1 MTSIT
6 PPADESVGRTANVVE
21 LFVPVIQ
28 RRLLKIDPRILALI
42 EPLFL
47 IETHLSFEE
56 RLFLFD
62 TALGLP
68 NDFLA
73 CEIGSY
79 LGASTAFLAA
89 TAVLK
94 GGHIH
99 CVDTWD
105 NVAMGL
111 EPPQDTYAAFLRNT
125 FRFRPF
131 ITCHRGRASER
142 AKVFGGG
149 FDLLFVDGDHSYEA
163 VQADLSHYVPKL
175 KRPGVLAIHDFDYES
190 VNRAAADHFRG
201 QLPASKGRVHSL
213 QVFHLLT

>member
-1 MTSIT
+1 MTPIT
-6 PPADESVGRTANVVE
+6 PPTDESVGRTAKVVE

-28 RRLLKIDPRILALI
+28 RRLLRIDPRLLALI

-56 RLFLFD
+56 RLLLLE
-62 TALGLP
+62 TALELP
-68 NDFLA
+68 NDFLV

-89 TAVLK
+89 AAVLK
-94 GGHIH
+94 GGHVH

-111 EPPQDTYAAFLRNT
+111 EPSQDTYATFLGNI

-131 ITCHRGRASER
+131 ITPHRGRASER
-142 AKVFGGG
+142 AKDIGGG
-149 FDLLFVDGDHSYEA
+149 FDLLFVDGDHSYES
-163 VQADLSHYVPKL
+163 VRSDLSHYVPKL
-175 KRPGVLAIHDFDYES
+175 KKQGLLALHDFDYES
-190 VNRAAADHFRG
+190 VSRAVTDHFSG

-213 QVFHLLT
+213 QVFQLAT